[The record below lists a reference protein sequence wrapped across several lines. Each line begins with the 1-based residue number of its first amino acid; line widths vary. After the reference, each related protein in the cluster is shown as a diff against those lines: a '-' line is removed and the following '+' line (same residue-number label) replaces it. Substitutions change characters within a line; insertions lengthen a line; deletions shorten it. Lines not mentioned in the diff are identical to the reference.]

1 MKLIRLILLG
11 FFATSPLIGQ
21 SNYPY
26 STLQMSGATG
36 GPPSAGGG
44 NFTQLLINGVAVG
57 AGSVTGVSGT
67 VNQIDSSGGTT
78 PTLSLDSAIQ
88 LPGTLVGT
96 SLNNWAYVDGFTS
109 ALYPGIG
116 QAQVAFASTNE
127 PLCQAVSYSAANYI
141 SVATG
146 NGATTPGTNSAVWYP
161 VQNANTPTQL
171 DCAFYY
177 TAAANQTAGR
187 ASALMFGNTI
197 SFSTDYATSIGLLE
211 PILYRVSLI
220 GVARGFNG
228 GPTQIKSN
236 YGGIML
242 DGQKV
247 VSPTSLPYD
256 FDIVNI
262 DFNANNL
269 ATACIRAYGFKVSYW
284 EHLSCHNWIATS
296 TQAPITIGDGTSP
309 YYNGGYQDYF
319 DDIFVSGSGNNSSQ
333 WATVTVST
341 SGGVP
346 SFTVT
351 GGGTYTYSTSH
362 VLFWGFSQGANPCT
376 VMGTLTPTWSG
387 SAGNYTLSSI
397 SASGFS
403 GCAGPYYIQVPDI
416 SPAGYGI
423 EVSLMTDSTFKDM
436 VVKSAGWQRGI
447 FYNANSSSVMIHD
460 HVYGGS
466 EWLISETSGN
476 AHYGE
481 EPDTPTYVAIETE
494 SAGASW
500 TDTQLAQGGGGP
512 PGTGTIGFFASNNNG
527 NIIQSTCPNSSTSAN
542 VFSLVLLGS
551 TGPVAH
557 GGNYGNVNVVNGQQ
571 CDTLTSDNSFVG
583 KLTLPSLVTSSI
595 VAPGATSTD
604 SAALGAELTSSG
616 TCSGTGWTGTYPN
629 YVAPGTAA
637 ALTCTGF
644 TNGNYYQTVTGVTG
658 NSGGG
663 SLTIAIG
670 AAQTTGGFVGTSS
683 TTTAGLKASST
694 SLTYTPTSA
703 FNGTVNISAK
713 LISPISVFS
722 YLGEDSTAAASVQ
735 LLLQQAA
742 TLHNVY
748 IDGGG
753 TYNTTGN
760 SNSSTGYQSLFVNT
774 TGGGNTA
781 NGYEALFSNTT
792 GSINTANGYES
803 LFSNTT
809 GSDNE
814 VNGVQALYS
823 NTTGG
828 NNTANGYEALYLNTT
843 GGNNLADGYEA
854 LYSNTTGGNNIA
866 NGYQAGKYITGGSTA
881 NQTSASSTYLGYNTM
896 AKASGDTDE
905 VVIGYQTVGFGS
917 HTATLGS
924 PTTTATYLAGVTLP
938 TVIYS
943 HAGTQLAACASGL
956 QGGEAVVSDATA
968 LVPGTA
974 YSVSAGS
981 GADTVRV
988 QCTLVSGTYAWQT
1001 M

>member
-1 MKLIRLILLG
+1 MKLILLNLVLAFSVVAG
-11 FFATSPLIGQ
+11 AQQYPPYIFLDGNGNP
-21 SNYPY
+21 YPY
-26 STLQMSGATG
+26 GSGSALGSTPPYAMCYTMVSGQAIPCVFSGGGGPGTIVASPQYELPFFSAAGTANTLTGSSTITTPNGGLLLNSATG
-36 GPPSAGGG
+36 GDLGAGNVNISGAYY
-44 NFTQLLINGVAVG
+44 INGVAIG
-57 AGSVTGVSGT
+57 AGSVTSVSGT
-67 VNQIDSSGGTT
+67 ANQIDSSGGTT
-78 PTLSLDSAIQ
+78 PALSLDSAIQ

-141 SVATG
+141 AVATG

-242 DGQKV
+242 DGQEV

-256 FDIVNI
+256 FDIENI
-262 DFNANNL
+262 DFNANNI
-269 ATACIRAYGFKVSYW
+269 ATACIRAYGFKVSHW

-296 TQAPITIGDGTSP
+296 TQAPITIGDGTAP
-309 YYNGGYQDYF
+309 YYNGGYQNYF
-319 DDIFVSGSGNNSSQ
+319 DDLFVSGSGNNSSQ

-341 SGGVP
+341 AGGVP

-447 FYNANSSSVMIHD
+447 FYNSNSSSVMIHD

-466 EWLISETSGN
+466 EWLISENSGN
-476 AHYGE
+476 SHYGE

-494 SAGASW
+494 SAGATW
-500 TDTQLAQGGGGP
+500 TDTQLTQGGGGP
-512 PGTGTIGFFASNNNG
+512 PGTGTIGFFAYNNNG
-527 NIIQSTCPNSSTSAN
+527 NIIQSTCPNTSTSAN
-542 VFSLVLLGS
+542 VFSLVLLES

-571 CDTLTSDNSFVG
+571 CDTLTSDNSFAG
-583 KLTLPSLVTSSI
+583 KLNLPASTTTYAPLNVGAGSAPSSP
-595 VAPGATSTD
+595 VNGDFWS
-604 SAALGAELTSSG
+604 TSSG
-616 TCSGTGWTGTYPN
+616 FYGRVAGSTVGPFGSTSIYSGYFQGYCTDAGSANVYTLTCPNAGYTGAVVGNTFFVKLATSNTAGSTVTINGGSSHTLGTDSGAAVPSGFVQGGNYYSCFDSGGSIFCKPYSARTILTDNTFFYNNGTNSKTMQFSLANLSASVLATINLPPCTANCSGTM
-629 YVAPGTAA
+629 V
-637 ALTCTGF
+637 
-644 TNGNYYQTVTGVTG
+644 VG
-658 NSGGG
+658 NSE
-663 SLTIAIG
+663 SIASSATPTFTTATLQSYNVLTANVTSFTLPAGYDGQPKNLIFCQNG
-670 AAQTTGGFVGTSS
+670 TGGFTVAAPSNVHGFFTVGT
-683 TTTAGLKASST
+683 
-694 SLTYTPTSA
+694 
-703 FNGTVNISAK
+703 
-713 LISPISVFS
+713 
-722 YLGEDSTAAASVQ
+722 
-735 LLLQQAA
+735 
-742 TLHNVY
+742 
-748 IDGGG
+748 
-753 TYNTTGN
+753 
-760 SNSSTGYQSLFVNT
+760 
-774 TGGGNTA
+774 
-781 NGYEALFSNTT
+781 
-792 GSINTANGYES
+792 
-803 LFSNTT
+803 
-809 GSDNE
+809 
-814 VNGVQALYS
+814 
-823 NTTGG
+823 
-828 NNTANGYEALYLNTT
+828 
-843 GGNNLADGYEA
+843 
-854 LYSNTTGGNNIA
+854 
-866 NGYQAGKYITGGSTA
+866 
-881 NQTSASSTYLGYNTM
+881 
-896 AKASGDTDE
+896 
-905 VVIGYQTVGFGS
+905 
-917 HTATLGS
+917 
-924 PTTTATYLAGVTLP
+924 
-938 TVIYS
+938 
-943 HAGTQLAACASGL
+943 
-956 QGGEAVVSDATA
+956 TA
-968 LVPGTA
+968 LKCNAQSFTYSFSQTAWEATGTG
-974 YSVSAGS
+974 VINE
-981 GADTVRV
+981 
-988 QCTLVSGTYAWQT
+988 
-1001 M
+1001 